1 MTDRQIKMY
10 AISGI
15 ISRLKAEKKK
25 LKKATEINRYLIEQN
40 INTLQEHYNELLKD
54 ITYISL

>member
-54 ITYISL
+54 ITDISL

>member
-25 LKKATEINRYLIEQN
+25 LKKATDINRCLIEQT
-40 INTLQEHYNELLKD
+40 INTLQEHYNELLKN
-54 ITYISL
+54 ITDISL